1 MDFVLSF
8 VSSGIGAALVAF
20 LGKDWLAARL
30 RAEIEK
36 DLMSQRARFDLKLAA
51 CLEALSVVDARFS
64 NVKWIQDG
72 AEVPVVSQALSIEKA
87 RNSYNKLCLTCES
100 PEVIKCYANALGLR
114 EPDQMPF
121 QVNAADIQELRNMM
135 RKELGFGRGVE
146 LLDGRAWI
154 AHLDGLNGS

>member
-8 VSSGIGAALVAF
+8 VSGGIGAALAY
-20 LGKDWLAARL
+20 LGKEWFAARL

-64 NVKWIQDG
+64 NVKWIQNG

-100 PEVIKCYANALGLR
+100 PEVVKCYANALGLR
-114 EPDQMPF
+114 EPNQMPF
-121 QVNAADIQELRNMM
+121 QVNADAIQELRNMM

-146 LLDGRAWI
+146 LLDERAWI
-154 AHLDGLNGS
+154 AQLDGVNGS